1 MLICFSQ
8 ITTTNPKK
16 SRITISYPGAML
28 NIMVKVFECTAHR
41 LFPGVS
47 YFLYYCMCLRQF
59 YLCNGRSI
67 ICLIC
72 TVLTSSVNWILVMSF
87 LINRTATQMT
97 SIMNLQTLK
106 TWHMIFGVRTQSFLR
121 WVFLVFCI
129 LFNLYFYWSILLH
142 WTYLGRWALQSDDS
156 ASFKGGRK
164 ETKEKVWITIQTKTA
179 KRSTHNALT
188 SCHTAK

>member
-1 MLICFSQ
+1 MYCPQAFPRCILFSVFLHV
-8 ITTTNPKK
+8 
-16 SRITISYPGAML
+16 SATILPL
-28 NIMVKVFECTAHR
+28 
-41 LFPGVS
+41 
-47 YFLYYCMCLRQF
+47 QW
-59 YLCNGRSI
+59 SI

-179 KRSTHNALT
+179 KHSTHNALT